1 MRTPPKVLAGIG
13 LIQLDPLTRV
23 STAARLTSLTRL
35 SRKHTAGDVDPALW
49 PHGAPASFE
58 AFTKVACLFP
68 LSDWP
73 LLRLR
78 REAAQQRHGHK
89 LDPTVTGRIR
99 DLVAAHPGGVGTGVI
114 EAEFGPER
122 TAGWHWSQVKKA
134 TELMVRMGDLVVTAR
149 DGVVRLFDLPER
161 ALPEPIRRAEQLP
174 ADELRAALACR
185 AAASMAVMTVTDF
198 AHHYHLSRDDAAL
211 GIELAELVAVRVEG
225 WRETAYALP
234 ETLEQTHD
242 AGTGPA
248 GHARLVGPFDP
259 LLRDRRR
266 ALRIFGFDYRFE
278 AYVPRAERIYGHY
291 VMGVLSGAELVGR
304 ADLQR
309 VDGTLQ
315 MNQIWT
321 EAGVPK
327 RSTDARARGAH
338 RTLAAQLG
346 VDPI

>member
-1 MRTPPKVLAGIG
+1 MMHYDSKDSKYGRDLRKGAPKDFEALTALEGSVFADDDEHALSKKTRELMAIAVATTTQCPHCVEIHSRAAAKAGATEAEVSEAVMVSAASAGRRGHNPRVDVHEVLPGGRLPGERRPGLTLTLSHQWVRGAVVAAQQIPTPAGPNTYADAAEVLAGIG

-161 ALPEPIRRAEQLP
+161 ALPEPDP
-174 ADELRAALACR
+174 PGR
-185 AAASMAVMTVTDF
+185 AAA
-198 AHHYHLSRDDAAL
+198 
-211 GIELAELVAVRVEG
+211 
-225 WRETAYALP
+225 
-234 ETLEQTHD
+234 
-242 AGTGPA
+242 
-248 GHARLVGPFDP
+248 
-259 LLRDRRR
+259 
-266 ALRIFGFDYRFE
+266 
-278 AYVPRAERIYGHY
+278 
-291 VMGVLSGAELVGR
+291 GR
-304 ADLQR
+304 
-309 VDGTLQ
+309 
-315 MNQIWT
+315 
-321 EAGVPK
+321 
-327 RSTDARARGAH
+327 
-338 RTLAAQLG
+338 
-346 VDPI
+346 